1 MVNMDV
7 AIDYMIQLQQ
17 KGVTYS
23 MAGSRTGADGTADCS
38 GAVYA
43 ALVKGEASLM
53 ITLFSTETEHEWLLL
68 NGFHCIAHNQEWTM
82 QRGDILIFGEKGQ
95 SAGAGGH
102 TAIAISIDAE
112 TSLPYSL
119 G

>member
-1 MVNMDV
+1 MMVNMDV

-43 ALVKGEASLM
+43 ALVKGEESLM
-53 ITLFSTETEHEWLLL
+53 ITLS
-68 NGFHCIAHNQEWTM
+68 
-82 QRGDILIFGEKGQ
+82 QRKPSMSG
-95 SAGAGGH
+95 
-102 TAIAISIDAE
+102 
-112 TSLPYSL
+112 YC
-119 G
+119 

>member
-1 MVNMDV
+1 MVIV
-7 AIDYMIQLQQ
+7 
-17 KGVTYS
+17 
-23 MAGSRTGADGTADCS
+23 
-38 GAVYA
+38 
-43 ALVKGEASLM
+43 
-53 ITLFSTETEHEWLLL
+53 